1 MTALTPIDA
10 IRESMAASLRGPD
23 GAEPPAA
30 LLWTDPDG
38 QWRPLIPALMKA
50 LPELHELGAYA
61 PAERR
66 GPVIWL
72 KCVVER
78 TLPGAA
84 PEAGAAPVLYL
95 PGVGRQ
101 TLRAA
106 DDCDAMLQPLVEL
119 QYRGAVWHQ
128 RNGRDWTVEAFLA
141 SDDALGLDVA
151 RDAATRAAALR
162 ALPLLAS
169 EPVAALRGRRLEA
182 EDFDRLSIGDP
193 VRDLLTW
200 MSDAAAFEDK
210 CSADRWAAFRGVC
223 DREFAFD
230 PETGGPRA
238 AAAALA
244 AGGGK
249 WNEAWRRF
257 CDAPRLYPGIPAV
270 LRTASPGD
278 LLHPVEPSRR
288 PGLNEEREDRLRA
301 ALEEAARLPHADAC
315 DRVAALDDEHRERRG
330 WVWAQLGES
339 PCALALE
346 PLGRLARAAQREVE
360 GASAE
365 ALAADYAAEGWRCD
379 RAALEA
385 LARLDPG
392 SGRGLVADVV
402 RALYEPW
409 LDRVARRFQDL
420 LCAGDADPG
429 ALAGGVDAEPG
440 VCILFVDGLRF
451 DLGAVLGERLE
462 GRGVRVRL
470 GHRMAPIPTVTATAK
485 PLASP
490 AHAACGGAASAEE
503 FCPAVSGGG
512 RPATAERLRG
522 VMAQRGVVVAEAGET
537 PMALDGGAGAWME
550 TAEIDALGHA
560 LGAGLARQ
568 IDAEVDAVADRV
580 DALLAAGWRKVRV
593 VTDHGWLLLAGG
605 LPRVDLPPSL
615 VETKWSRC
623 AAVRGGSEPAVPTYP
638 WYWNPALRIAS
649 PPGIG
654 AFRAGM
660 EYAHGG
666 VSPQECVVPDLIAE
680 RGAAI
685 AAAARITGVAWRG
698 MRCRVAVETGAPEAK
713 VDLRLNR
720 RQADSSIAAAVRAL
734 DDSGEASLVVADD
747 EHEGA
752 AALVVVLDEAGQVLD
767 DRPTTVGGGG

>member
-1 MTALTPIDA
+1 MTTATLIDA
-10 IRESMAASLRGPD
+10 IRESMAASLHGPD

-50 LPELHELGAYA
+50 LPELYALGAYA

-78 TLPGAA
+78 TLPDAA
-84 PEAGAAPVLYL
+84 PEVGATPVLYL
-95 PGVGRQ
+95 PEVGRQ

-106 DDCDAMLQPLVEL
+106 DDCDATLQPLVEL

-162 ALPLLAS
+162 ALPLLAA
-169 EPVAALRGRRLEA
+169 EPVATLRGRRLEA

-193 VRDLLTW
+193 IRDLLTW
-200 MSDAAAFEDK
+200 MSDAAAFEAD
-210 CSADRWAAFRGVC
+210 CDPDRWAAFRDVC
-223 DREFAFD
+223 AREFAFD
-230 PETGGPRA
+230 PETDGLRA
-238 AAAALA
+238 AADTLA

-257 CDAPRLYPGIPAV
+257 CDVPLLYPGIPAV
-270 LRTASPGD
+270 LRTARPKD

-301 ALEEAARLPHADAC
+301 ALEAAAGLPHADAC

-346 PLGRLARAAQREVE
+346 PLGRLARAAKREAE
-360 GASAE
+360 AASAE
-365 ALAADYAAEGWRCD
+365 ALAADYATQGWRCD
-379 RAALEA
+379 RAAIEA
-385 LARLDPG
+385 LACPKPG
-392 SGRGLVADVV
+392 AGHGLVTSVV

-409 LDRVARRFQDL
+409 LDRAARRFQSL
-420 LCAGDADPG
+420 LSAGHPDPG
-429 ALAGGVDAEPG
+429 ALTSGVDAEPG
-440 VCILFVDGLRF
+440 VCILFADGLRF
-451 DLGAVLGERLE
+451 DLGAMLGERLE
-462 GRGVRVRL
+462 ARGVRVRL

-490 AHAACGGAASAEE
+490 AHAACAGAASAED
-503 FCPAVSGGG
+503 FCPAVAGAGK
-512 RPATAERLRG
+512 PATAARLRALMVRQG
-522 VMAQRGVVVAEAGET
+522 IAIPEAGEI

-550 TAEIDALGHA
+550 TGKIDTLGHSLDA
-560 LGAGLARQ
+560 ALARQ
-568 IDAEVDAVADRV
+568 IDAEIDAIADRV

-623 AAVRGGSEPAVPTYP
+623 AAVRGESEPVVPTYP
-638 WYWNPALRIAS
+638 WHWDPSLRIAS

-654 AFRAGM
+654 AFRAGT

-666 VSPQECVVPDLIAE
+666 VSPQECVVPDLLAE
-680 RGAAI
+680 RDAAV
-685 AAAARITGVAWRG
+685 AAARITSVVWRG
-698 MRCRVAVETGAPEAK
+698 MRCRIAVETGAPGAK

-720 RQADSSIAAAVRAL
+720 RQAESSIAAAVRAL
-734 DDSGEASLVVADD
+734 NDAGEASLVVPDD

-752 AALVVVLDEAGQVLD
+752 AALVVVLDEAGRVLD
-767 DRPTTVGGGG
+767 DRPTTVGDGG